1 MEFTDTTLFNTIII
15 PLMICLARITDVS
28 IGTIKIIFIAKG
40 YRYIAPFLAFLEIL
54 IWLLAIG
61 QVMKNLDNIPNI
73 IGYAVGFS
81 VGNFVGMVIENRI
94 ALGNVVIRIITKNG
108 DEYLISQL
116 RKTEYGV
123 TVSKAEGAIGPVNI
137 IFMVIKRTDLNKI
150 VAIINEYNPTAFYSI
165 EDVRYVSEGVFP
177 KETSRLRNFIN
188 FKKGK

>member
-1 MEFTDTTLFNTIII
+1 MEFTDSTLFNMFII
-15 PLMICLARITDVS
+15 PLLICLARITDVS
-28 IGTIKIIFIAKG
+28 IGTIKIIFISKG
-40 YRYIAPFLAFLEIL
+40 YKYIAPLLAFLEII

-73 IGYAVGFS
+73 IGYALGFS
-81 VGNFVGMVIENRI
+81 IGNFVGMAIENRI

-137 IFMVIKRTDLNKI
+137 IFMVIKRTDLKKI
-150 VAIINEYNPTAFYSI
+150 VSIINEYNPTAFYSI